1 MLGAMAQANCLVVVP
16 EDVTEV
22 KPGTALAVLR
32 LDEV

>member
-1 MLGAMAQANCLVVVP
+1 MAQAKCLVVVP